1 MHQLSTKGDRHHKTI
16 GGVFTM
22 RKLFLSFVVLIAIA
36 VLAACGGSS
45 EEASSSEEKA
55 AEKKEVKIGATSGP
69 YSDMV
74 SNAIKPLL
82 EEKGYEVE
90 VVEFSDYVQPNLA
103 LSKGD
108 IDANLFQHKIY
119 MENFAKEN
127 KIELSDVIS
136 VPTAPMGIYSKTF
149 TSVDEISDGAD
160 IAIPNDPTNAA
171 RAFLILEDLG
181 LISLN
186 ADADPLTVSEK
197 DVEKNVKNL
206 VFQPIEAA
214 QLPRAVD
221 SVDLAAVPGNFALAA
236 KMDLLDALQLENMP
250 DQYRNRVVVDTKNSD
265 SQFAKDLKEVVE
277 SKEFEAIIDEDF
289 QGFGKPEWMVNR

>member
-1 MHQLSTKGDRHHKTI
+1 MK
-16 GGVFTM
+16 
-22 RKLFLSFVVLIAIA
+22 KLFLSFVVLIAIA
-36 VLAACGGSS
+36 VLAACGGNS

-55 AEKKEVKIGATSGP
+55 TEKKEVKIGATSGP

-108 IDANLFQHKIY
+108 IDANLFQHQIY

-186 ADADPLTVSEK
+186 EDADPLTVSEK

-236 KMDLLDALQLENMP
+236 KMDLLDALQLENML
-250 DQYRNRVVVDTKNSD
+250 DQYRNRVVVDTKNID

-277 SKEFEAIIDEDF
+277 SEEFETIIDEDF